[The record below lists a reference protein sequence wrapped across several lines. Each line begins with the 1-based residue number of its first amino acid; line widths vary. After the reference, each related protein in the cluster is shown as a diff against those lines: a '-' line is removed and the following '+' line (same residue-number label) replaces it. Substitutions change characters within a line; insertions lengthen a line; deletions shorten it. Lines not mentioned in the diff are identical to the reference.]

1 MVGIHSN
8 MLQELILSLPSHPLS
23 FDVAADKI
31 AGEGRNKFKFCL
43 RSLSPSYTLLDFLNL
58 LSMVTSIPLKASIAT
73 TKSSGYESD
82 SSNAYSETEPST
94 AALDDN
100 YVRNVL
106 AKERPLPPITLK
118 NWYKEINVISTL
130 ALTLVPMMAFYGAAT
145 VEVNTKTV
153 IWSIIYYYFSGLGIT
168 AGTLLLNVVF
178 FGDFF

>member
-8 MLQELILSLPSHPLS
+8 MLQELMLSLPSHPLS

-31 AGEGRNKFKFCL
+31 AGEDGINSSFAFAVFL
-43 RSLSPSYTLLDFLNL
+43 PYTLLDFVNL

-82 SSNAYSETEPST
+82 SSNAYSETEPSN